1 MIDDLLLVL
10 LHKGSF
16 DSDGAGGGGIL
27 LILLIGVLI
36 LAGYLLSFVAAI
48 LLAIFLHIKNA
59 MGDLF
64 KPTVLAIAGI
74 CITIGLGWLAMKI
87 VNSPNNQLNRFDKVV
102 LSSVVAET
110 KENYCFEG
118 YRFGMSRSEYYQHT
132 QELIAAGLV
141 EYDSVDGYLYL
152 GFDNQENNYCKL
164 SIVPSFY
171 NGEELY
177 FIKFSLYK
185 GCDDAIKDTIYHR
198 VNHHGWKR
206 AIVPTF
212 SFKNGK
218 VRFPV
223 FIKNAFDNNAPY
235 EEGDEVFI
243 KDNMMIVIRHY
254 SVEFYNMPL
263 YNKSKKR
270 HYQQI

>member
-16 DSDGAGGGGIL
+16 DSGGAGGGGIL

-64 KPTVLAIAGI
+64 KPTVLAIAGA
-74 CITIGLGWLAMKI
+74 CITIGLGWLVMKI

-110 KENYCFEG
+110 KENDCFEG

-141 EYDSVDGYLYL
+141 EYDSVGGYLYL

-164 SIVPSFY
+164 SIAPLFY

-177 FIKFSLYK
+177 FIKFSLYSAY
-185 GCDDAIKDTIYHR
+185 DDAIKDTIYHR